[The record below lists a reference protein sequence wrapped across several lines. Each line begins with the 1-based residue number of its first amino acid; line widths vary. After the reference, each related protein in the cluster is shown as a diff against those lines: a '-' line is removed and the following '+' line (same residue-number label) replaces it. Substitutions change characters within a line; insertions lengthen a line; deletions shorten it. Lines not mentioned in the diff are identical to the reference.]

1 MSGRKLGRLI
11 GVFLVAAALVGATAA
26 GASAAEIGDTAIQ
39 FFTKG
44 VDWT

>member
-11 GVFLVAAALVGATAA
+11 GVFVIAAALVGATAA
-26 GASAAEIGDTAIQ
+26 GASADEIGDAARMILS
-39 FFTKG
+39 G